1 MRISYGNLSR
11 TGVRETNQDAMGI
24 FADELVFAIADGMGG
39 LEHGERVSAAA
50 IDAVRQAIPR
60 LNERARALT
69 GGASPE
75 ARTALFQELETLF
88 TRSATELYNMAE
100 QAGMRMGTTLTVVV
114 LAGDRLVI
122 GHVGDTRVY
131 RVRKGQVKLLTEDH
145 SVAASQ
151 LRRGQLTP
159 EDYNK
164 SPQRSVLYQSL
175 GTTAEIEPD
184 IVEASLQT
192 GDVLVMCSDGVWA
205 HVDPAA
211 LIQHTGVEDP
221 RLAARGLADLAI
233 AQGSDDNCTAIV
245 VRVLS
250 QSTHTSSSL
259 PRALAVCSLFKDFK
273 EQDLRL
279 LGPYIQHRDL
289 AEGEHLFREGDA
301 GEEMF
306 ILESG
311 SVELSRQG
319 FPLAQLTTGTHFG
332 ELALMGNATHTV
344 SARAVMVGRVLVL
357 NRRYLDALIAR
368 RPDLASAVLRTLL
381 ADVANRLVAFN
392 ERLGRAERALWTSK

>member
-50 IDAVRQAIPR
+50 IDAVRQALPR
-60 LNERARALT
+60 LHERAKALI
-69 GGASPE
+69 GGASAE

-192 GDVLVMCSDGVWA
+192 GDQLVLCSDGVWA
-205 HVDPAA
+205 HVDNDL
-211 LIQHTGVEDP
+211 LIQQAGIEDP
-221 RLAARGLADLAI
+221 RLAARGLADAAISHGRARAQPDGAVQLLA
-233 AQGSDDNCTAIV
+233 AEGAGG
-245 VRVLS
+245 L
-250 QSTHTSSSL
+250 
-259 PRALAVCSLFKDFK
+259 LAVPRV
-273 EQDLRL
+273 QR
-279 LGPYIQHRDL
+279 
-289 AEGEHLFREGDA
+289 A
-301 GEEMF
+301 G
-306 ILESG
+306 S
-311 SVELSRQG
+311 S
-319 FPLAQLTTGTHFG
+319 PA
-332 ELALMGNATHTV
+332 
-344 SARAVMVGRVLVL
+344 
-357 NRRYLDALIAR
+357 
-368 RPDLASAVLRTLL
+368 RTLYP
-381 ADVANRLVAFN
+381 APRSA
-392 ERLGRAERALWTSK
+392 